1 MSTCGPAELPA
12 ACRAQA
18 GRRCSR
24 RSDSSTS
31 ASVRP
36 STRSV
41 VQRVKRRPGRTRC
54 SATPSLRATQS
65 ERNFAMAEQDCCMTS
80 DGPAAIR
87 ARQQRH
93 WAEVLAANPDMY
105 GLEPSSAA
113 IHAAE
118 QFAVRGVTT
127 VLELG
132 AGQGRDTMFL
142 GAQGFDLVA
151 LDYVDDAIATIR
163 AKAATTGLANVT
175 AMRHDVREPLPFA
188 EASFDASYSHML
200 FCMALTTSEIMRLA
214 DETRRVLRPGG
225 TVIYTVRHTGDAH
238 YGTGVPHGD

>member
-1 MSTCGPAELPA
+1 
-12 ACRAQA
+12 
-18 GRRCSR
+18 
-24 RSDSSTS
+24 
-31 ASVRP
+31 
-36 STRSV
+36 
-41 VQRVKRRPGRTRC
+41 
-54 SATPSLRATQS
+54 
-65 ERNFAMAEQDCCMTS
+65 MAEQDCCMTS

-238 YGTGVPHGD
+238 YGTGVPHGDEMFEQGGFIVHFFNDELVQQVAEGFELIEVTSFTEGDLPRRLWRVTMRKPD

>member
-1 MSTCGPAELPA
+1 
-12 ACRAQA
+12 
-18 GRRCSR
+18 
-24 RSDSSTS
+24 
-31 ASVRP
+31 
-36 STRSV
+36 
-41 VQRVKRRPGRTRC
+41 
-54 SATPSLRATQS
+54 
-65 ERNFAMAEQDCCMTS
+65 MTS

-238 YGTGVPHGD
+238 YGTGVPHGDEMFEQGGFIVHFFNDELVQQVAEGFELIEVTSFTEGDLPRRLWRVTMRKPD

>member
-1 MSTCGPAELPA
+1 
-12 ACRAQA
+12 
-18 GRRCSR
+18 
-24 RSDSSTS
+24 
-31 ASVRP
+31 
-36 STRSV
+36 
-41 VQRVKRRPGRTRC
+41 
-54 SATPSLRATQS
+54 
-65 ERNFAMAEQDCCMTS
+65 MTS
-80 DGPAAIR
+80 DDSAALR
-87 ARQQRH
+87 AGQQRH
-93 WAEVLAANPDMY
+93 WAEVLETNPDMY

-142 GAQGFDLVA
+142 GAQGVDAVA
-151 LDYVDDAIATIR
+151 LDYVDDAIATIN
-163 AKAATTGLANVT
+163 AKAASAGLDNIT

-200 FCMALTTSEIMRLA
+200 FCMALTTPEVMRLA

-238 YGTGVPHGD
+238 YGTGVSHGDDMFEQGGFIVHFFNDELVQQLAEGFELIDVTSFIEGDLPRRLWRVTMRKPD

>member
-1 MSTCGPAELPA
+1 
-12 ACRAQA
+12 
-18 GRRCSR
+18 
-24 RSDSSTS
+24 
-31 ASVRP
+31 
-36 STRSV
+36 
-41 VQRVKRRPGRTRC
+41 
-54 SATPSLRATQS
+54 
-65 ERNFAMAEQDCCMTS
+65 MTS

-142 GAQGFDLVA
+142 G
-151 LDYVDDAIATIR
+151 
-163 AKAATTGLANVT
+163 
-175 AMRHDVREPLPFA
+175 
-188 EASFDASYSHML
+188 
-200 FCMALTTSEIMRLA
+200 
-214 DETRRVLRPGG
+214 
-225 TVIYTVRHTGDAH
+225 HTGDAH
-238 YGTGVPHGD
+238 YGTGVPHGDEMFEQGGFIVHFFNDELVQQVAEGFELIEVTSFTEGDLPRRLWRVTMRKPD

>member
-1 MSTCGPAELPA
+1 MTIDDPA
-12 ACRAQA
+12 A
-18 GRRCSR
+18 
-24 RSDSSTS
+24 
-31 ASVRP
+31 
-36 STRSV
+36 
-41 VQRVKRRPGRTRC
+41 
-54 SATPSLRATQS
+54 LRA
-65 ERNFAMAEQDCCMTS
+65 
-80 DGPAAIR
+80 G
-87 ARQQRH
+87 QQRH
-93 WAEVLAANPDMY
+93 WSEVLAANPDMY

-151 LDYVDDAIATIR
+151 LDYVDDAIATIH
-163 AKAATTGLANVT
+163 AKAASTGLANVT
-175 AMRHDVREPLPFA
+175 ARRHDVREPLPFSDA
-188 EASFDASYSHML
+188 CFDASYSHML
-200 FCMALTTSEIMRLA
+200 FCMALTTPEIMRLA

-238 YGTGVPHGD
+238 YGTGVPHGDEMFEQGGFIVHFFDDELVQQLAEGFELIEVASFTEGDLPRRLWRVTMRKPD